1 MFITGL
7 QFWFCP
13 GPQETRGWPWPHDIL
28 SRVSPLLRRAVQ
40 DHNMCI
46 VRTCKLQ
53 FDHPEAT
60 KIVIAHPKS
69 LRFLIVFSGL
79 TQGGT
84 HDLGFGYATIL

>member
-13 GPQETRGWPWPHDIL
+13 GPQETQG
-28 SRVSPLLRRAVQ
+28 
-40 DHNMCI
+40 
-46 VRTCKLQ
+46 RTCKLQ